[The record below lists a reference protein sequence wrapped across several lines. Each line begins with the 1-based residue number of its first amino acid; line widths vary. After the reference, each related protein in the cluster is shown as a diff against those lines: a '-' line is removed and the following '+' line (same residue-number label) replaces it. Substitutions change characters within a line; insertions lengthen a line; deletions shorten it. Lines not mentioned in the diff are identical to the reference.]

1 VVETAVSVEILP
13 LFPLQVVLFPE
24 ARLPLHIFEERY
36 KTLVSE
42 CVGTEKEFGI
52 NLATG
57 SKLAGV
63 GCTAVVVAV
72 LKVYDDGKMDIVVEG
87 RRRYRLLSSE
97 SGKAPYLVGQVEF
110 FTSSPEEPDRDLIE
124 RTIRLY
130 NELVSVVYRDT
141 VERIDKDATGPE
153 ISFLIGQ
160 KAGMGLE
167 QRQQLLELTSENQRL
182 QLLHDYLEAVLPKLE
197 QAGEIE
203 KIIRSDGYLPRSK
216 ATEDE

>member
-1 VVETAVSVEILP
+1 MSVEVLP

-36 KTLVSE
+36 KTLVHE
-42 CVGTEKEFGI
+42 CVGTEREFGV

-57 SKLAGV
+57 NKLADV
-63 GCTAVVVAV
+63 GCSACVVAV
-72 LKVYDDGKMDIVVEG
+72 LKVHDDGRMDIVVEG
-87 RRRYRLLSSE
+87 QRRYRLISSD
-97 SGKAPYLVGQVEF
+97 SGKAPYVLGQVEF
-110 FTSSPEEPDRDLIE
+110 LTSSSEKPDRDLTE

-130 NELVSVVYRDT
+130 NELVAVVYRDT
-141 VERIDKDATGPE
+141 VERIGADAEGPE
-153 ISFLIGQ
+153 LSFLIGQ

-167 QRQQLLELTSENQRL
+167 QRQQLLELPSENQRL

-203 KIIRSDGYLPRSK
+203 RIIRSDGYLPRSK
-216 ATEDE
+216 APEDE